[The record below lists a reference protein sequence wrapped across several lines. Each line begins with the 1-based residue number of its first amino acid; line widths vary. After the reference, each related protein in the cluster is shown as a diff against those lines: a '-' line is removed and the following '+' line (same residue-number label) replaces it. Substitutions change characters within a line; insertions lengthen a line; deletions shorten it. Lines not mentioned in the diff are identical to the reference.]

1 MILVPFATTVLA
13 LAPQTGPAAQESV
26 LATHDLRDVLPRWDG
41 SDWSQSLL
49 FPPATHPE
57 QDPVWAETEPE
68 DPESFDVLDLLTQV
82 LGDELRREGREIAA
96 EDGQLSVLA
105 PEPIQ
110 RRVEA
115 VLDTLRSSMGAA
127 VGLQVDVLTL
137 DGPGGNEL
145 PAGVL
150 PAGEVANRISTLV
163 GAGAQHQSFETE
175 LTIGRTAWLDAR
187 RRIPF
192 VLDYDVEIASTSL
205 VFDAVTAETYE
216 GTRVGLRAWPAKGG
230 LGLAAIVMR
239 SELLGE
245 VQSIPLGM
253 KGRVSMTDGVRPSA
267 EDISVLE
274 GPGKV
279 ESPRVLE
286 RALALN
292 LVIPDGQALALS
304 FEVDLG
310 DVRRREVV
318 FLRRAAGVLTPYL
331 VRPIPQTNR
340 TLIAL
345 DTELFRPVQLDMST
359 TPENEFWRYRQRG
372 GLETPWVQAR
382 AKNDPPGYLLEWIKL
397 RFSVWRRFGP
407 WILIVTDP
415 AWDRDAAGELD
426 RLVTG
431 RRQQLGL
438 VDAALTLVEAGETPR
453 RPVRARFPML
463 TGSEAGIAVGR
474 GGTLLGDYDVEVAQG
489 AGVAD
494 PIVDCLFEGLA
505 MRMRVDATSVDAR
518 GTAQLFTSQRVFDPQ
533 YDMVGQLDLPETEV
547 LRIDERRALGADGRV
562 RFGARIA
569 GASTSSLALELTLTA
584 ASGAPGR

>member
-1 MILVPFATTVLA
+1 MILVPLVVA

-26 LATHDLRDVLPRWDG
+26 LASHDLRDVLPRWDA
-41 SDWSQSLL
+41 SASWAQSLL

-57 QDPVWAETEPE
+57 QDPVWAEVESE
-68 DPESFDVLDLLTQV
+68 DLESFDVLDLLAQV

-115 VLDTLRSSMGAA
+115 VLETLRSSMGAA

-145 PAGVL
+145 PGGVL
-150 PAGEVANRISTLV
+150 PAGEVPNRIATLV
-163 GAGAQHQSFETE
+163 GAGAQHESFDTE

-192 VLDYDVEIASTSL
+192 VIDYDVEIACTSL
-205 VFDAVTAETYE
+205 VFDAITAETYE
-216 GTRVGLRAWPAKGG
+216 GTRIGLRAWPAMEG

-253 KGRVSMTDGVRPSA
+253 KGRVSMTDGVRPNA
-267 EDISVLE
+267 EDIAILE

-286 RALALN
+286 RGLALN

-304 FEVDLG
+304 FEADLG
-310 DVRRREVV
+310 DVRRREIV
-318 FLRRAAGVLTPYL
+318 FLRRGGGTLTPYL

-345 DTELFRPVQLDMST
+345 DTELFRPVRLGMST
-359 TPENEFWRYRQRG
+359 TPDEGAWRYRSRG
-372 GLETPWVQAR
+372 GLETPWVQAH
-382 AKNDPPGYLLEWIKL
+382 AKNEPPSYLLEWIKL

-415 AWDRDAAGELD
+415 AWDRDAAAELD
-426 RLVTG
+426 RLVAG
-431 RRQQLGL
+431 RREALGL
-438 VDAALTLVEAGETPR
+438 LDASLSLVESGDASR
-453 RPVRARFPML
+453 SPVRARFPML
-463 TGSEAGIAVGR
+463 AGSEAGIAIGR
-474 GGTLLGDYDVEVAQG
+474 GGTILGDYDVEVAQG

-505 MRMRVDATSVDAR
+505 MRMRVEAVSVDAR
-518 GTAQLFTSQRVFDPQ
+518 GTAQMFASQRVFDPQ
-533 YDMVGQLDLPETEV
+533 YDMVGSLDLPETRI

-562 RFGARIA
+562 RFGARTQGSA
-569 GASTSSLALELTLTA
+569 KASLALDLTVTA